1 MSFEQKAYRI
11 RRSIKQYTTE
21 SVVQHLLSRL
31 HTDFG
36 KGVDRARSAPWITC
50 LALDW
55 TLELEPERYATKA
68 SKEDVGKILDKLWSL
83 QSVASSLDGAE
94 NIWLSLR
101 AFLLPQLL
109 FQQDQRLH
117 LYFFTR
123 LYTIMC
129 SEGAS
134 ASFKNNFKQEVGV
147 ELQDFLVFSL
157 HFAAMFLERPS
168 SFISY
173 SDLVCRFNPA
183 FDIDSIRKMLKILGA
198 NPLEMRKI
206 AQDQRT
212 KKGELRAVEYF
223 SEPMMISRPLLLL
236 PDGVS
241 AVHSYIATIG
251 ISEFVLRTL
260 KRADA
265 QGFKNKFG
273 SAFEDYIA
281 DLLTSYGKD
290 AVRETML
297 KEFYQLKGVN
307 NNAKV
312 ADFLIR
318 EEDKCILVDAK
329 AIEPNERILV
339 TDSPRMVKD
348 RLKGTIIHAI
358 SQTGKCSKI
367 LEENGYDTL
376 PDKKKRYS
384 LIITHQDFYMGSA
397 MKLAEYLGNEFE
409 NRVHEALNDK
419 ILIEHSHFCCIT
431 SFESMLDVC
440 NQAGTQ
446 LSAFLDYCAEKDAQQ
461 ATARFDMRQHINEY
475 GKLHNVER
483 ANPLGSE
490 RLINDFNKLHDE
502 LMDKIN
508 ASQRYWNKGIDKVP
522 EFLAKKSQVET
533 LGHEA

>member
-1 MSFEQKAYRI
+1 MTFEKEAYRI
-11 RRSIKQYTTE
+11 RRSIKNYTTE

-36 KGVDRARSAPWITC
+36 KGIDQARSAPWDTC

-55 TLELEPERYATKA
+55 TLELEPEGYASEA
-68 SKEDVGKILDKLWSL
+68 SKEDVSKILDRLWSL
-83 QSVASSLDGAE
+83 QSVASNLDGAD

-101 AFLLPQLL
+101 AFILPQML
-109 FQQDQRLH
+109 FQQDQCLH

-134 ASFKNNFKQEVGV
+134 ASFKDNFKQEVGV
-147 ELQDFLVFSL
+147 ELQDFFVFSL

-173 SDLVCRFNPA
+173 SDLVCRLNPA
-183 FDIDSIRKMLKILGA
+183 FDIDSIRKMLKTLGA
-198 NPLEMRKI
+198 NPLDMRQI
-206 AQDQRT
+206 AQ
-212 KKGELRAVEYF
+212 KKRAERGEPRAVEYF
-223 SEPMMISRPLLLL
+223 SEPMLISRPLLLL
-236 PDGVS
+236 QNGVS

-265 QGFKNKFG
+265 QGFKKKFG
-273 SAFEDYIA
+273 AAFEDYISE
-281 DLLTSYGKD
+281 LLAAYDKNI
-290 AVRETML
+290 VREAIL
-297 KEFYQLKGVN
+297 KEFYRLKGVN

-312 ADFLIR
+312 ADFLIQ
-318 EEDKCILVDAK
+318 EGDKCIFVDAK

-348 RLKGTIIHAI
+348 RLKGTIIHAMN
-358 SQTGKCSKI
+358 QTGKCSEI

-376 PDKKKRYS
+376 PEKNKRYS

-397 MKLAEYLGNEFE
+397 MKLVEYLGGEFE
-409 NRVHEALNDK
+409 NRVYEALNDQ
-419 ILIEHSHFCCIT
+419 ISIEHAHFCCIT

-440 NQAGTQ
+440 NQAETQ
-446 LSAFLDYCAEKDAQQ
+446 LSDFLDYCAEKDAQQ
-461 ATARFDMRQHINEY
+461 ATSRFDMRQHINEY
-475 GKLHNVER
+475 GKLHKVER

-490 RLINDFNKLHDE
+490 KLISDFNRLHDE
-502 LMDKIN
+502 LMGKIED
-508 ASQRYWNKGIDKVP
+508 SRRHWSMGIAKVP
-522 EFLAKKSQVET
+522 ELLAKKAKLET
-533 LGHEA
+533 LGHDA

>member
-1 MSFEQKAYRI
+1 MSFEQEAYRI
-11 RRSIKQYTTE
+11 RRSIQRYTTE

-36 KGVDRARSAPWITC
+36 KGADQARSAPWVTC

-55 TLELEPERYATKA
+55 TLELEPESYATKA
-68 SKEDVGKILDKLWSL
+68 SKEDVGRILNKIWSL
-83 QSVASSLDGAE
+83 QSVASNLDEAE

-147 ELQDFLVFSL
+147 ELQDFFVFSL
-157 HFAAMFLERPS
+157 HFAAMFLEKSS

-173 SDLVCRFNPA
+173 SDLVCRLHPA
-183 FDIDSIRKMLKILGA
+183 FDIDAIRKMLKALGA
-198 NPLEMRKI
+198 NPRGMRQI
-206 AQDQRT
+206 AQEQRA
-212 KKGELRAVEYF
+212 KRGELRAVEYF
-223 SEPMMISRPLLLL
+223 SEPMLISRPLLLL
-236 PDGVS
+236 TNGVS
-241 AVHSYIATIG
+241 SVHSYIATIG

-265 QGFKNKFG
+265 QGFKKKFG
-273 SAFEDYIA
+273 SAFEDYVA
-281 DLLTSYGKD
+281 ELLASYDKD
-290 AVRETML
+290 VVREVML
-297 KEFYQLKGVN
+297 KEFYQLKGIS

-312 ADFLIR
+312 ADFLIQ
-318 EEDKCILVDAK
+318 EGGKCIFVDAK

-358 SQTGKCSKI
+358 DQTGKCSEI
-367 LEENGYDTL
+367 LEENRYAPL
-376 PDKKKRYS
+376 PEKKNRYS
-384 LIITHQDFYMGSA
+384 LIITHQDFYMGNA
-397 MKLAEYLGNEFE
+397 KKLAEYLGIEFE
-409 NRVHEALNDK
+409 NRVYEALHDQ
-419 ILIEHSHFCCIT
+419 ILIENSHFCCIT
-431 SFESMLDVC
+431 SFESILDVC

-446 LSAFLDYCAEKDAQQ
+446 LSHFLDYCAEKDKQK

-475 GKLHNVER
+475 GKLHNVDR
-483 ANPLGSE
+483 SNPLGSE
-490 RLINDFNKLHDE
+490 KLISDFNELYED
-502 LMDKIN
+502 LMDKIKS
-508 ASQRYWNKGIDKVP
+508 SQRHWSKGIAKVP
-522 EFLAKKSQVET
+522 EFLAKKAQIET
-533 LGHEA
+533 LSNDV

>member
-1 MSFEQKAYRI
+1 MSFEREAYRI

-36 KGVDRARSAPWITC
+36 KGVDQARSAPWVTC

-55 TLELEPERYATKA
+55 TLELVPETYASEA

-83 QSVASSLDGAE
+83 QSAALNLDGAE

-129 SEGAS
+129 SEKAS

-147 ELQDFLVFSL
+147 ELQDFFVFSL
-157 HFAAMFLERPS
+157 HFAAMFLEEPS

-183 FDIDSIRKMLKILGA
+183 FDIDSIRKMLKALGA
-198 NPLEMRKI
+198 NPRGMRQIVQEK
-206 AQDQRT
+206 RVER
-212 KKGELRAVEYF
+212 GELRAVEYF
-223 SEPMMISRPLLLL
+223 SEPMLISRPLLLL
-236 PDGVS
+236 HNGVS

-265 QGFKNKFG
+265 QGFKKKFG
-273 SAFEDYIA
+273 SAFEHYIA
-281 DLLTSYGKD
+281 ELLTSYDKD
-290 AVRETML
+290 VVREATL
-297 KEFYQLKGVN
+297 KDFYRLKGVN

-312 ADFLIR
+312 ADFLIQEGDR
-318 EEDKCILVDAK
+318 CILVDAK

-348 RLKGTIIHAI
+348 RLRGTIIHAI
-358 SQTGKCSKI
+358 KQTGKCSEI
-367 LEENGYDTL
+367 LEENGYAPL
-376 PDKKKRYS
+376 PEKNKRYS
-384 LIITHQDFYMGSA
+384 LIITHQDFYMGNA
-397 MKLAEYLGNEFE
+397 IRLAEYLGDQFE
-409 NRVHEALNDK
+409 DRVHEALNSQV
-419 ILIEHSHFCCIT
+419 LIEHSHFCCIT

-440 NQAGTQ
+440 NQAGTK
-446 LSAFLDYCAEKDAQQ
+446 LSDFLDYCAEKDAQQ
-461 ATARFDMRQHINEY
+461 TTARFDMRQHINEY

-490 RLINDFNKLHDE
+490 KLINDFNNLHDE
-502 LMDKIN
+502 LMEKIN
-508 ASQRYWNKGIDKVP
+508 ASRRHWNKGIAKVP
-522 EFLAKKSQVET
+522 EFLAKKAQIET
-533 LGHEA
+533 LGNDA